1 MLNAK
6 MLFTPWNYGWDATF
20 GGGSWLAG
28 LPASNLAGRILA
40 EVARSTDVTLASTVI
55 DVTLARDEVVQFVG
69 LMGHTCSANALVRI
83 TGYSDAG
90 RTTVYPG
97 AGTDWLEMV
106 PAYAPTVQLPPESSN
121 WLSGKPTARNLDR
134 FPRNFFT
141 VLPAPKFC
149 RYWRV
154 ELSDVDNPAG
164 YIDVGQ
170 VMLAPVAQLSINFL
184 YGSNFGWA
192 SDTTFTKSKGG
203 VKFFDTA
210 DPFRVAGLQIQYMPQ
225 DEAYAVFLEA
235 KRLLGLDREFFVSLM
250 PQDFQYRHLFSFR
263 ANFAQLSRMTWQ
275 TYQRQSWDTIELQE
289 AL

>member
-6 MLFTPWNYGWDATF
+6 MLFTPYNYGWGATF
-20 GGGSWLAG
+20 GGGSWLSE

-40 EVARSTDVTLASTVI
+40 EVARSTDVSLASTVI
-55 DVTLARDEVVQFVG
+55 DVTLERDEQVQFVG

-83 TGYSDAG
+83 TGYSDSE
-90 RTTVYPG
+90 RTTLYPG
-97 AGTDWLEMV
+97 AETAWLEMV
-106 PAYAPTVQLPPESSN
+106 PAYAPTASLPPEASN

-141 VLPAPKFC
+141 ILPAPKFTKW
-149 RYWRV
+149 WRI
-154 ELSDVDNPAG
+154 EINDVDNTDG
-164 YIDVGQ
+164 HIDVGQ
-170 VMLAPVAQLSINFL
+170 AMLAPVAQLTVNFL

-203 VKFFDTA
+203 VKFFDTS

-250 PQDFQYRHLFSFR
+250 PQDNQYRHLFSFR
-263 ANFAQLSRMTWQ
+263 ANFAALSRMTWQ
-275 TYQRQSWDTIELQE
+275 TYLRQSWNTIEIQE